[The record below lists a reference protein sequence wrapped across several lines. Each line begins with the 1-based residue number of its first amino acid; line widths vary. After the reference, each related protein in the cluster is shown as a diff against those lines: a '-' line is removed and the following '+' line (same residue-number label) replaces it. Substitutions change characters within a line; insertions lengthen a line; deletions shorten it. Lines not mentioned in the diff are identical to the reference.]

1 MFNRMKDTLSGIFL
15 ILFSV
20 VTIYL
25 AFKLPMGKI
34 GRPGPGFFPFII
46 SVIVGSLAILLVLRT
61 LQSKRDSESEGIA
74 TARWKV
80 FYLLGNLCLYAFLFG
95 PLGFLISTWIFL
107 IALKPIVKKGWIAVI
122 LGSLSISL
130 SFFLFFN
137 YLLKVELPMGI
148 LAK

>member
-1 MFNRMKDTLSGIFL
+1 MKDTLSGIFL

-25 AFKLPMGKI
+25 AFKLPMWKM

-61 LQSKRDSESEGIA
+61 LRSKRDSEIEEIG

-80 FYLLGNLCLYAFLFG
+80 FYLLGNLFLYAFLFL
-95 PLGFLISTWIFL
+95 PFGFLISTWIFL
-107 IALKPIVKKGWIAVI
+107 IALKPIVKKRWITVI
-122 LGSLSISL
+122 LGSLFISL